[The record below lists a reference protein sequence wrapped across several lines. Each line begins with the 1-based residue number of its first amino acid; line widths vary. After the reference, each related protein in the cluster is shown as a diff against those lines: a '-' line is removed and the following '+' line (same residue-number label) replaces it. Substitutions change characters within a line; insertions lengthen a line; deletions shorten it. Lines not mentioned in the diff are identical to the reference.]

1 MDMDLVYL
9 WCDDADAEW
18 SDMRKKHLPKEK
30 LDKQVV
36 CKGRFVQNDELKY
49 SLRSV
54 EKYMPWV
61 NNIYIVSTCKMP
73 QWLNV
78 NHPKIKI
85 ISEKSLLGKYN
96 PVFNSNA
103 IETFLAD
110 IEGLSE
116 NFIYMNDDNLLAAP
130 IKPQDLIDED
140 GKIICR
146 MIYSKNSERLT
157 PYCHTIIN
165 MQKISAEKFGYEC
178 SYHPH
183 HNLDVYNKTAFKQCN
198 KMCAEFVEQTRNNRF
213 HTAQDWQRV
222 LISYYML
229 ATGSGKLKII
239 NAYKMSWL
247 QWLKHNLLNF
257 GKIDS
262 LILPLNFKTK
272 KYYNKLNRYKPKF
285 LCMEDNEY
293 SNDDDRARGK
303 AFLQLLFP
311 YKSEFEN

>member
-1 MDMDLVYL
+1 
-9 WCDDADAEW
+9 
-18 SDMRKKHLPKEK
+18 
-30 LDKQVV
+30 
-36 CKGRFVQNDELKY
+36 
-49 SLRSV
+49 
-54 EKYMPWV
+54 
-61 NNIYIVSTCKMP
+61 MP

-178 SYHPH
+178 SYYPH

-198 KMCAEFVEQTRNNRF
+198 KMCAELVEQTRNNRF
-213 HTAQDWQRV
+213 RTAQDWQRV

-239 NAYKMSWL
+239 NAYRMSWL
-247 QWLKHNLLNF
+247 QRLKHILLDF
-257 GKIDS
+257 GKKDS
-262 LILPLNFKTK
+262 LMLQLNFKTK
-272 KYYNKLNRYKPKF
+272 KYYNQLNRYKPKF

>member
-9 WCDDADAEW
+9 WCDDTDTNW
-18 SDMRKKHLPKEK
+18 SELRKKHLPKEK

-61 NNIYIVSTCKMP
+61 NNICIVSACKMP

-78 NHPKIKI
+78 NHHKIKI
-85 ISEKSLLGKYN
+85 ISEKSLMDKYN

-103 IETFLAD
+103 IETFWAD

-146 MIYSKNSERLT
+146 MIYNKNSERLT

-183 HNLDVYNKTAFKQCN
+183 HNLDVHNKTAFKQCN
-198 KMCAEFVEQTRNNRF
+198 KMCAELVEQTRNNRF
-213 HTAQDWQRV
+213 RTAQDWQRV

-257 GKIDS
+257 GKKDS

-285 LCMEDNEY
+285 LCMEDNEH

>member
-1 MDMDLVYL
+1 MDLDLVYL
-9 WCDDADAEW
+9 WCDDADTEW
-18 SDMRKKHLPKEK
+18 SELRKKYMPKEK
-30 LDKQVV
+30 LDKQIT

-61 NNIYIVSTCKMP
+61 KNIYIVSNCKMP

-85 ISEKSLLGKYN
+85 IKESFLLGKYA

-110 IEGLSE
+110 IDGLSE

-130 IKPQDLIDED
+130 VKPADLIDNN

-146 MIYSKNSERLT
+146 MTYSKKPGYPSV
-157 PYCHTIIN
+157 YCDMIYN
-165 MQKISAEKFGYEC
+165 MQKVSEQKFGYKCE
-178 SYHPH
+178 YFPH
-183 HNLDVYNKTAFKQCN
+183 HNLDVYNKTAFNQCN
-198 KMCAEFVEQTRNNRF
+198 KMCAELVEQTRNNRF
-213 HTAQDWQRV
+213 RTAQDWQRV

-229 ATGSGKLKII
+229 ATGIGTLKVL
-239 NAYKMSWL
+239 NAYEVSWL
-247 QWLKHNLLNF
+247 QWLKHNLFDF
-257 GKIDS
+257 GKKDS
-262 LILPLNFKTK
+262 VVLSLHAKTK
-272 KYYNKLNRYKPKF
+272 KYYKKLNRYKPKF
-285 LCMEDNEY
+285 LCMEDNEF

-303 AFLQLLFP
+303 AFLQNLFP
-311 YKSEFEN
+311 DKSEFEN

>member
-9 WCDDADAEW
+9 WCDDADTEW
-18 SDMRKKHLPKEK
+18 SDMRKKYLPKEK

-36 CKGRFVQNDELKY
+36 CKGRLVQNDELKY

-140 GKIICR
+140 EI
-146 MIYSKNSERLT
+146 
-157 PYCHTIIN
+157 P
-165 MQKISAEKFGYEC
+165 F
-178 SYHPH
+178 
-183 HNLDVYNKTAFKQCN
+183 
-198 KMCAEFVEQTRNNRF
+198 
-213 HTAQDWQRV
+213 
-222 LISYYML
+222 
-229 ATGSGKLKII
+229 
-239 NAYKMSWL
+239 
-247 QWLKHNLLNF
+247 
-257 GKIDS
+257 
-262 LILPLNFKTK
+262 
-272 KYYNKLNRYKPKF
+272 
-285 LCMEDNEY
+285 
-293 SNDDDRARGK
+293 
-303 AFLQLLFP
+303 
-311 YKSEFEN
+311 

>member
-9 WCDDADAEW
+9 WCDDTDTNW
-18 SDMRKKHLPKEK
+18 SELRKKHLPKEK

-61 NNIYIVSTCKMP
+61 NNIYIVSACKMP

-78 NHPKIKI
+78 NHPKIKT
-85 ISEKSLLGKYN
+85 ISEKSLMGKYN

-178 SYHPH
+178 SYYPH

-198 KMCAEFVEQTRNNRF
+198 KMCAELVEQTRNNRF
-213 HTAQDWQRV
+213 RTAQDWQRV

-247 QWLKHNLLNF
+247 QRLKHILLDF
-257 GKIDS
+257 GKKDS

-285 LCMEDNEY
+285 LCMEDNEH

-311 YKSEFEN
+311 YNSEFEN

>member
-9 WCDDADAEW
+9 WCDDTYTNW
-18 SDMRKKHLPKEK
+18 SELRKKHLPKEK

-61 NNIYIVSTCKMP
+61 NNIYIVSACKMP

-85 ISEKSLLGKYN
+85 ISEKSLMGKYN

-103 IETFLAD
+103 IETFWAD

-146 MIYSKNSERLT
+146 MIYNKNSERLT

-183 HNLDVYNKTAFKQCN
+183 HNLDVYNKTAFKQYN
-198 KMCAEFVEQTRNNRF
+198 KMCAELVEQTRNNRF
-213 HTAQDWQRV
+213 RTAQDWQRV

-257 GKIDS
+257 GKKDS

-285 LCMEDNEY
+285 LCMEDNEH

>member
-1 MDMDLVYL
+1 MDLVYL
-9 WCDDADAEW
+9 WCDDTDTNW
-18 SDMRKKHLPKEK
+18 SELRKKHLPKEK

-36 CKGRFVQNDELKY
+36 CKGRFAQNDELKY

-61 NNIYIVSTCKMP
+61 NNIYIVSACKMP

-78 NHPKIKI
+78 NHHKIKI
-85 ISEKSLLGKYN
+85 ISEKSLMDKYN
-96 PVFNSNA
+96 PVLNSNA
-103 IETFLAD
+103 IETFWAD

-130 IKPQDLIDED
+130 TKPQDLIDEY

-146 MIYSKNSERLT
+146 MIYNKNSERLT

-183 HNLDVYNKTAFKQCN
+183 HNLDVYNKTAFKQYN
-198 KMCAEFVEQTRNNRF
+198 KMCAELVEQTRNNRF
-213 HTAQDWQRV
+213 RTAQDWQRV

-239 NAYKMSWL
+239 NACKMSWL

-257 GKIDS
+257 GKKDS

-285 LCMEDNEY
+285 LCMEDNEH